1 MLTPL
6 EVQTAE
12 FSKSLRG
19 YNEKEVDEFLN
30 EVMMSMEQL
39 INENI
44 DLKEK
49 SERLEKEIKRYNTIE
64 KTLSDTLVVAKQT
77 ADDVADN
84 AKKKAEVIIE
94 KAEEEAKR
102 KIHTANQEVLQVR
115 NQYEEAKKEMIVF
128 KTRFKTLLHSQMEI
142 MSREN
147 ID

>member
-12 FSKSLRG
+12 FSKSFRG

-49 SERLEKEIKRYNTIE
+49 SERLEKEIKRYSTIE

-77 ADDVADN
+77 ADNVADN
-84 AKKKAEVIIE
+84 AEKKAEVIIE

-102 KIHTANQEVLQVR
+102 KIHTANHEVLQIR